1 MKKFSVLAAAACL
14 FVFVGVLYA
23 DSDPFFHVRLHGAI
37 KASGS
42 SKNVEISD
50 EGLDVKENVR
60 QLLIQRKDDEE
71 LSLLY
76 PKFDDKAWANMK
88 FRSLLPAENK
98 VFWGVLVHGE
108 MIYIVPN
115 ENGKMSA
122 KPIPKNTV
130 PSAKTGLLNPRSPI
144 KIMTF
149 TNKLIL
155 DFERDTDTYP
165 MRLLDSKGREL
176 GSIKTTWRNA
186 KGDEKV
192 EITLPDKAANYY
204 IELTDYEGRA
214 TEGTVNGSPNKYC
227 YILVNIEPDPVK
239 PAEDPKVTANIE
251 KFEAS
256 MKQAEQK
263 ARNYMNRHGISDIEQ
278 LTEEDM
284 FTMTKEELSS
294 VPDKSRQQALSSIEI
309 MQNYMKEHNISS
321 SQNLTEKDEEAIKK
335 LVLQNSLSS
344 LPAEYRA
351 AIDKYMK
358 QHKIS
363 KYEDL
368 TQKDFKAIEQQFTR
382 QTPKSRKKTR

>member
-1 MKKFSVLAAAACL
+1 MKKFSVLSAAVVCL
-14 FVFVGVLYA
+14 FAFAGVLYA

-42 SKNVEISD
+42 SKNVEISN
-50 EGLDVKENVR
+50 EGLDVKESVR
-60 QLLIQRKDDEE
+60 QLLIQRKDDEV
-71 LSLLY
+71 LNLLY

-115 ENGKMSA
+115 EKVKMSA
-122 KPIPKNTV
+122 KPVPKNTV
-130 PSAKTGLLNPRSPI
+130 PSAKTGLLNPRSPL

-149 TNKLIL
+149 SNKLTL
-155 DFERDTDTYP
+155 DFERNTDTYP

-176 GSIKTTWRNA
+176 GSVKTTWRNA

-192 EITLPDKAANYY
+192 EITLPDKAADYY
-204 IELTDYEGRA
+204 IELNNNYDGWT
-214 TEGTVNGSPNKYC
+214 NKYC

-263 ARNYMNRHGISDIEQ
+263 AQNYMDRHGISSVEQ
-278 LTEEDM
+278 LTEDDM
-284 FTMTKEELSS
+284 FTMTKEDLSS
-294 VPDKSRQQALSSIEI
+294 APDKARQQALSSIEI

-321 SQNLTEKDEEAIKK
+321 SQNLTEKDIEAIKK
-335 LVLQNSLSS
+335 LVIKNSVESS
-344 LPAEYRA
+344 PAEYRA
-351 AIDKYMK
+351 AVDKYMK

-363 KYEDL
+363 GYENL
-368 TQKDFKAIEQQFTR
+368 TEKDIQTISRQFER
-382 QTPKSRKKTR
+382 QAPKSRKKTR